1 MDKAVTAAVP
11 TLILMLCIWT
21 YWSIVGAMSVR
32 RRKRTG
38 GLSGVMPEQPL
49 ERLMWA
55 LWIPLVAAWCILPWQ
70 AWTHADG
77 PLAVPAFA
85 LEGSY
90 AVVRWGG
97 ALLALAA
104 LVGSIRS
111 WREMGRNWTMS
122 VTNQEAA
129 VLITH
134 GMFSHVRHPIYA
146 LSIALMLAT
155 LIVVPNVP
163 VVMIAVIHIT
173 LIVSKAI
180 NEERFMLATHGE
192 RYANYCRHTGRFLPR
207 GAAAVST
214 QR

>member
-1 MDKAVTAAVP
+1 MDKAVTFAVP
-11 TLILMLCIWT
+11 TLILMLCIWI
-21 YWSIVGAMSVR
+21 YWSIVGALSAR

-38 GLSGVMPEQPL
+38 GMSGVLPEQPL

-55 LWIPLVAAWCILPWQ
+55 LWIPLVAAWCVLPWQ
-70 AWTHADG
+70 ALTHVDG

-85 LEGSY
+85 LEASY

-97 ALLALAA
+97 ALIALAA

-122 VTNQEAA
+122 VTNQETA

-146 LSIALMLAT
+146 FSMALMLAT
-155 LIVVPNVP
+155 LIVIPNVP
-163 VVMIAVIHIT
+163 VAVIAIIHIS

-207 GAAAVST
+207 WPAAVST